1 MNLLLAVEVLHRLTK
16 KGSET
21 MYLKINDTDKSLIS
35 FSQTRD
41 KIIFVFD
48 EDISSEDFADISV
61 VNLYSDDNMFLT
73 EYTLE
78 NYDIRIEDNSL
89 FLCNKATLEDV
100 KKAKIEYLDSTCEN
114 TIYAGTDV
122 TLSDGTIEHFTLD
135 AKDQLDLSGIG
146 LQLLQGA
153 EQIAWHKDDETES
166 CKFYSAADGATIIQT
181 LTVFRTYHITYFR
194 DLRIYV
200 NSLSDAD
207 DVNAIEY
214 GSVIPDEYKS
224 DVLKSIEA
232 QMGLASK

>member
-1 MNLLLAVEVLHRLTK
+1 
-16 KGSET
+16 

-41 KIIFVFD
+41 KIVFVFD
-48 EDISSEDFADISV
+48 EDISSEGFSDVLAV
-61 VNLYSDDNMFLT
+61 KLYSDDNMFLT
-73 EYTLE
+73 EYALDD
-78 NYDIRIEDNSL
+78 YDIRIEDNSL
-89 FLCNKATLEDV
+89 SLCNIASLEDV

-181 LTVFRTYHITYFR
+181 LTLFRTYHITYFR

-200 NSLSDAD
+200 NSLSDAN

-224 DVLKSIEA
+224 DVLKSVEA
-232 QMGLASK
+232 QMGLASE

>member
-1 MNLLLAVEVLHRLTK
+1 
-16 KGSET
+16 
-21 MYLKINDTDKSLIS
+21 MYAKINNTNKPLTS

-41 KIIFVFD
+41 KIIFVFA
-48 EDISSEDFADISV
+48 ENISSESFADISV
-61 VNLYSDDNMFLT
+61 VKLYSDDNMFLT

-78 NYDIRIEDNSL
+78 DYDIKIEDNSL

-122 TLSDGTIEHFTLD
+122 TLTDGSVEHFTLD

-181 LTVFRTYHITYFR
+181 LTIFRTYHITYFR

-232 QMGLASK
+232 QMGLASE

>member
-1 MNLLLAVEVLHRLTK
+1 
-16 KGSET
+16 
-21 MYLKINDTDKSLIS
+21 MYLKINDIEKSLVS
-35 FSQTRD
+35 FSQKRD
-41 KIIFVFD
+41 KILFIFSDNIKSSDFT
-48 EDISSEDFADISV
+48 DISDV
-61 VNLYSDDNMFLT
+61 KLYSDDNMFLT
-73 EYTLE
+73 EYMLDD
-78 NYDIRIEDNSL
+78 YDVKIEDNSL
-89 FLCNKATLEDV
+89 SLCNKTTLEEV
-100 KKAKIEYLDSTCEN
+100 KKVKIEHLDSTCEN

-122 TLSDGTIEHFTLD
+122 TLSNGSVEHFTLD

-166 CKFYSAADGATIIQT
+166 CKFYSAADGTTIIQT
-181 LTVFRTYHITYFR
+181 LTLFRTYHITYFR

-200 NSLSDAD
+200 NSLTDAD

-232 QMGLASK
+232 QMGLASE

>member
-1 MNLLLAVEVLHRLTK
+1 
-16 KGSET
+16 
-21 MYLKINDTDKSLIS
+21 MYVKINNTNKPLAS
-35 FSQTRD
+35 FSRVTNT
-41 KIIFVFD
+41 IAFVFS
-48 EDISSEDFADISV
+48 EDIGSEDFADVSKIE
-61 VNLYSDDNMFLT
+61 LYSDDDMYLA

-78 NYDIRIEDNSL
+78 DYDVKIEDNSL
-89 FLCNKATLEDV
+89 FLYNKATLEDV
-100 KKAKIEYLDSTCEN
+100 KKVKIEYLDSTCEN

-122 TLSDGTIEHFTLD
+122 TLTDGSVEHFTLD

-181 LTVFRTYHITYFR
+181 LTLFRTYHITYFR

-200 NSLSDAD
+200 NSLSDANA
-207 DVNAIEY
+207 VNAIEY

-224 DVLKSIEA
+224 DVLKSVEA
-232 QMGLASK
+232 QMGLASE

>member
-1 MNLLLAVEVLHRLTK
+1 
-16 KGSET
+16 

-181 LTVFRTYHITYFR
+181 LTIFRTYHITYFR

>member
-1 MNLLLAVEVLHRLTK
+1 
-16 KGSET
+16 
-21 MYLKINDTDKSLIS
+21 MYAKINNTNKPLTS
-35 FSQTRD
+35 FSQVTN
-41 KIIFVFD
+41 KIIFVFS
-48 EDISSEDFADISV
+48 ENIKLEDFADVSV
-61 VNLYSDDNMFLT
+61 VKLYSDDNMFLT

-100 KKAKIEYLDSTCEN
+100 KKVKIEYLDSTCEN

-122 TLSDGTIEHFTLD
+122 TLSDGSVEHFTLD

-181 LTVFRTYHITYFR
+181 LTLFRTYHITYFR

-200 NSLSDAD
+200 NSLTDIDS
-207 DVNAIEY
+207 VNAIEY

-224 DVLKSIEA
+224 YVLKSIEA
-232 QMGLASK
+232 QIGLASE

>member
-1 MNLLLAVEVLHRLTK
+1 
-16 KGSET
+16 

-41 KIIFVFD
+41 KIIFVFA
-48 EDISSEDFADISV
+48 EDISSEGFSDISV
-61 VNLYSDDNMFLT
+61 VKLYSDDNIFLT
-73 EYTLE
+73 EYML
-78 NYDIRIEDNSL
+78 NDYDIRMEDNSL

-122 TLSDGTIEHFTLD
+122 TLSDGSVEHFTLD

-166 CKFYSAADGATIIQT
+166 CKFYSAADGTAIIQT
-181 LTVFRTYHITYFR
+181 LTLFRTYHITYFR

-214 GSVIPDEYKS
+214 GSIIPDEYKS
-224 DVLKSIEA
+224 DVLKSVEA
-232 QMGLASK
+232 QMGLASE

>member
-1 MNLLLAVEVLHRLTK
+1 
-16 KGSET
+16 
-21 MYLKINDTDKSLIS
+21 MYLKINDIDKSLIS
-35 FSQTRD
+35 FLQTRD
-41 KIIFVFD
+41 KIMFVFA
-48 EDISSEDFADISV
+48 EDISSEGFVDISV
-61 VNLYSDDNMFLT
+61 VKLYSDDDIFLT

-122 TLSDGTIEHFTLD
+122 MLSDGSVEHFTLD

-181 LTVFRTYHITYFR
+181 LTIFRTYHITYFR

-200 NSLSDAD
+200 NSLSDVN

-232 QMGLASK
+232 QMGLASE

>member
-1 MNLLLAVEVLHRLTK
+1 
-16 KGSET
+16 
-21 MYLKINDTDKSLIS
+21 MYLKINNTNKPLAS
-35 FSQTRD
+35 FSQVTD
-41 KIIFVFD
+41 KIAFVFS
-48 EDISSEDFADISV
+48 EDISSEDFADVSKID
-61 VNLYSDDNMFLT
+61 LYSDDDMYLA

-78 NYDIRIEDNSL
+78 DYDIKIEDNSL

-100 KKAKIEYLDSTCEN
+100 KKVKIEYLDSTCEN

-122 TLSDGTIEHFTLD
+122 TLTDGSVEHFTLD

-166 CKFYSAADGATIIQT
+166 CKFYSAADGTTIIQT
-181 LTVFRTYHITYFR
+181 LTMFRTYHITYFR

-232 QMGLASK
+232 QMGLASE

>member
-1 MNLLLAVEVLHRLTK
+1 
-16 KGSET
+16 
-21 MYLKINDTDKSLIS
+21 MYLKINDIDKSLIS
-35 FSQTRD
+35 FSQTTD
-41 KIIFVFD
+41 KIIFVFA
-48 EDISSEDFADISV
+48 ENISSESFADISV
-61 VNLYSDDNMFLT
+61 VKLYSDDNMFLT

-78 NYDIRIEDNSL
+78 DYDIRIEDNSL
-89 FLCNKATLEDV
+89 SLCNIATLEDV

-122 TLSDGTIEHFTLD
+122 TLSDGTVEHFTLD

-181 LTVFRTYHITYFR
+181 LTIFRTYHITYFR
-194 DLRIYV
+194 DLRLYV
-200 NSLSDAD
+200 NSLSDAN
-207 DVNAIEY
+207 DVNAIAY

-232 QMGLASK
+232 QMGLASE

>member
-1 MNLLLAVEVLHRLTK
+1 
-16 KGSET
+16 
-21 MYLKINDTDKSLIS
+21 MYLKINNTNKPLAS
-35 FSQTRD
+35 FSQVTD
-41 KIIFVFD
+41 KIAFVFS
-48 EDISSEDFADISV
+48 EDISSEDFADVSKID
-61 VNLYSDDNMFLT
+61 LYSDDDMYLA

-78 NYDIRIEDNSL
+78 DYDIKIEDNSL

-100 KKAKIEYLDSTCEN
+100 KKVKIEYLDSTCEN

-122 TLSDGTIEHFTLD
+122 TLTDGSVEHFTLD

-181 LTVFRTYHITYFR
+181 LTLFRTYHITYFR

-200 NSLSDAD
+200 NSLSDAN

-232 QMGLASK
+232 QMGLASE

>member
-1 MNLLLAVEVLHRLTK
+1 
-16 KGSET
+16 
-21 MYLKINDTDKSLIS
+21 MYLKINDIDKSLTS

-41 KIIFVFD
+41 KIMFIFTD
-48 EDISSEDFADISV
+48 SIISIDFADVSV
-61 VNLYSDDNMFLT
+61 VKLYSDDNMFLT
-73 EYTLE
+73 EYALD
-78 NYDIRIEDNSL
+78 NYDIKIEDNSL
-89 FLCNKATLEDV
+89 SLCNKATLEDV

-122 TLSDGTIEHFTLD
+122 TLTDGSVEHFTLD

-166 CKFYSAADGATIIQT
+166 CKFYSAADGTAIIQT
-181 LTVFRTYHITYFR
+181 LTMFRTYHITYFR

-200 NSLSDAD
+200 NSLTDIDS
-207 DVNAIEY
+207 VNAIEY

-224 DVLKSIEA
+224 DVLKSIEV
-232 QMGLASK
+232 QMGLASE

>member
-1 MNLLLAVEVLHRLTK
+1 
-16 KGSET
+16 
-21 MYLKINDTDKSLIS
+21 MYLKINDIEKSLVS
-35 FSQTRD
+35 FSQKRD
-41 KIIFVFD
+41 KILFIFSDNIKSSDFT
-48 EDISSEDFADISV
+48 DISDV
-61 VNLYSDDNMFLT
+61 KLYSDDNMFLT
-73 EYTLE
+73 EYMLDD
-78 NYDIRIEDNSL
+78 YDVKIEDNSL
-89 FLCNKATLEDV
+89 SLYNKATLEEV
-100 KKAKIEYLDSTCEN
+100 KKVKIEHLDSTCEN

-122 TLSDGTIEHFTLD
+122 TLSNGSVEHFTLD

-166 CKFYSAADGATIIQT
+166 CKFYSAADGTTIIQT
-181 LTVFRTYHITYFR
+181 LTLFRTYHITYFR

-200 NSLSDAD
+200 NSLTDAD

-232 QMGLASK
+232 QMGLASE

>member
-1 MNLLLAVEVLHRLTK
+1 
-16 KGSET
+16 
-21 MYLKINDTDKSLIS
+21 MYLKINDIDKSLTS

-41 KIIFVFD
+41 KIMFVFAD
-48 EDISSEDFADISV
+48 SIISIGFADISV
-61 VNLYSDDNMFLT
+61 VKLYSDDNMFLT
-73 EYTLE
+73 EYVLDD
-78 NYDIRIEDNSL
+78 YDIKIEDSSL
-89 FLCNKATLEDV
+89 SLCNKATLEEA
-100 KKAKIEYLDSTCEN
+100 KKAKIEHLDSTCEN

-122 TLSDGTIEHFTLD
+122 TLTDGSVEHFTLD

-166 CKFYSAADGATIIQT
+166 CKFYSAADGAAIIQT
-181 LTVFRTYHITYFR
+181 LTMFRTYHITYFR

-200 NSLSDAD
+200 NSLTDAD
-207 DVNAIEY
+207 DVNTIEY

-232 QMGLASK
+232 QMGLASE

>member
-1 MNLLLAVEVLHRLTK
+1 
-16 KGSET
+16 
-21 MYLKINDTDKSLIS
+21 MYLKIKDIDKSLIS
-35 FSQTRD
+35 FSQARD
-41 KIIFVFD
+41 KIMFVFA
-48 EDISSEDFADISV
+48 EDISSEGFSDISV
-61 VNLYSDDNMFLT
+61 VKLYSDDNIFLT
-73 EYTLE
+73 EYIL
-78 NYDIRIEDNSL
+78 NDYDIRIEDNSL
-89 FLCNKATLEDV
+89 FLCNKTTLEDV

-122 TLSDGTIEHFTLD
+122 TLSDGTVEHFTLD

-166 CKFYSAADGATIIQT
+166 CKFYSAADGTTIIQT
-181 LTVFRTYHITYFR
+181 LTMFRTYHITYFR

-200 NSLSDAD
+200 NSLSDAN

-232 QMGLASK
+232 QMGLASE

>member
-1 MNLLLAVEVLHRLTK
+1 
-16 KGSET
+16 

-41 KIIFVFD
+41 KIVFVFD
-48 EDISSEDFADISV
+48 EDISSEGFSDV
-61 VNLYSDDNMFLT
+61 LTVKLYSDDNMFLT
-73 EYTLE
+73 EYMLDD
-78 NYDIRIEDNSL
+78 YDIRIEDNSL
-89 FLCNKATLEDV
+89 SLCNIATLEDV

-114 TIYAGTDV
+114 TIYAGTDI
-122 TLSDGTIEHFTLD
+122 TLSDGTVEHFTLD

-166 CKFYSAADGATIIQT
+166 CKFYSAADGTTIIQT
-181 LTVFRTYHITYFR
+181 LTIFRTYHITYFR

-200 NSLSDAD
+200 NSLSDAN

-232 QMGLASK
+232 QMGLASE

>member
-1 MNLLLAVEVLHRLTK
+1 
-16 KGSET
+16 
-21 MYLKINDTDKSLIS
+21 MYLKINNTNKPLAS
-35 FSQTRD
+35 FSQVTN
-41 KIIFVFD
+41 KIAFVFS
-48 EDISSEDFADISV
+48 EDIGSEDFADVSKIG
-61 VNLYSDDNMFLT
+61 LYSDDDMYLA

-78 NYDIRIEDNSL
+78 DYDIKIEDNSL

-100 KKAKIEYLDSTCEN
+100 KKVKIEYLDSTCEN

-122 TLSDGTIEHFTLD
+122 TLTDGSVEHFTLD

-166 CKFYSAADGATIIQT
+166 CKFYSAADGTTIIQT
-181 LTVFRTYHITYFR
+181 LTMFRTYHITYFR

-232 QMGLASK
+232 QMGLASE

>member
-1 MNLLLAVEVLHRLTK
+1 
-16 KGSET
+16 
-21 MYLKINDTDKSLIS
+21 MYLKIKDIDKSLTS
-35 FSQTRD
+35 FSQTTD
-41 KIIFVFD
+41 KIMFVFA
-48 EDISSEDFADISV
+48 EDISSEGFADISV
-61 VNLYSDDNMFLT
+61 VKLYSDDNMFLT

-100 KKAKIEYLDSTCEN
+100 KKAKIEYLDSSCEN

-122 TLSDGTIEHFTLD
+122 TLSDGSIEHFTLD

-166 CKFYSAADGATIIQT
+166 CKFYSAADGTTIIQT
-181 LTVFRTYHITYFR
+181 LTMFRTYHITYFR

-224 DVLKSIEA
+224 DVLKSIEV
-232 QMGLASK
+232 QMGLASE

>member
-1 MNLLLAVEVLHRLTK
+1 
-16 KGSET
+16 
-21 MYLKINDTDKSLIS
+21 MYLKINDIERSLVS
-35 FSQTRD
+35 FSQKKD
-41 KIIFVFD
+41 KVLFIFSDNIKSSDFT
-48 EDISSEDFADISV
+48 DISDV
-61 VNLYSDDNMFLT
+61 KLYSDDNMFLT
-73 EYTLE
+73 EYMLDD
-78 NYDIRIEDNSL
+78 YDVKIEDNSL
-89 FLCNKATLEDV
+89 SLCNKTTLEEV
-100 KKAKIEYLDSTCEN
+100 KKVKIEHLDSTCEN

-122 TLSDGTIEHFTLD
+122 TLSNGSVEHFTLD

-166 CKFYSAADGATIIQT
+166 CKFYSAADGTTIIQT
-181 LTVFRTYHITYFR
+181 LTLFRTYHITYFR

-200 NSLSDAD
+200 NSLTDAD

-232 QMGLASK
+232 QMGLASE

>member
-1 MNLLLAVEVLHRLTK
+1 
-16 KGSET
+16 
-21 MYLKINDTDKSLIS
+21 MYLKINDIDKSLTS

-41 KIIFVFD
+41 KIMFIFAD
-48 EDISSEDFADISV
+48 SIISIDFADVSV
-61 VNLYSDDNMFLT
+61 VKLYSDDNMFLT

-78 NYDIRIEDNSL
+78 DYDIRIEDNSL

-100 KKAKIEYLDSTCEN
+100 KKAKIEHLDSTCEN

-122 TLSDGTIEHFTLD
+122 TLTDGSVEHFTLD

-166 CKFYSAADGATIIQT
+166 CKFYSAADGAAIIQT
-181 LTVFRTYHITYFR
+181 LTMFRTYHITYFR

-232 QMGLASK
+232 QMGLASE

>member
-1 MNLLLAVEVLHRLTK
+1 
-16 KGSET
+16 
-21 MYLKINDTDKSLIS
+21 MYAKINNTNKPLTS
-35 FSQTRD
+35 FSQVTN
-41 KIIFVFD
+41 KIIFVFS
-48 EDISSEDFADISV
+48 ENIKSEDFADV
-61 VNLYSDDNMFLT
+61 LTVKLYSDDNMFLT

-78 NYDIRIEDNSL
+78 DYDIKIEDNSL

-122 TLSDGTIEHFTLD
+122 TLSNGTVEHFTLD

-181 LTVFRTYHITYFR
+181 LTIFRTYHITYFR

-200 NSLSDAD
+200 NSLSDAN

-232 QMGLASK
+232 QMGLASE

>member
-1 MNLLLAVEVLHRLTK
+1 
-16 KGSET
+16 
-21 MYLKINDTDKSLIS
+21 MYLKINDIDKSLTS

-41 KIIFVFD
+41 KIMFIFTD
-48 EDISSEDFADISV
+48 SITSIDFADVSV
-61 VNLYSDDNMFLT
+61 VKLYSDDNMFLT
-73 EYTLE
+73 EYALD
-78 NYDIRIEDNSL
+78 NYDIKIEDNSL
-89 FLCNKATLEDV
+89 SLCNKATLEDV

-122 TLSDGTIEHFTLD
+122 MLTDGSVEHFTLD

-166 CKFYSAADGATIIQT
+166 CKFYSAADGTAIIQT
-181 LTVFRTYHITYFR
+181 LTLFRTYHITYFR

-200 NSLSDAD
+200 NSLTDIDS
-207 DVNAIEY
+207 VNAIEY

-232 QMGLASK
+232 QMGLASE

>member
-1 MNLLLAVEVLHRLTK
+1 
-16 KGSET
+16 
-21 MYLKINDTDKSLIS
+21 MYAKINNTNKPLAS
-35 FSQTRD
+35 FSQVIN
-41 KIIFVFD
+41 KIIFVFS
-48 EDISSEDFADISV
+48 ENIKSEDFADVSKIE
-61 VNLYSDDNMFLT
+61 LYSDDNMFLT

-122 TLSDGTIEHFTLD
+122 TLSDGTVEHFTLD

-181 LTVFRTYHITYFR
+181 LTIFRTYHITYFR

-200 NSLSDAD
+200 NSLSDVN

-232 QMGLASK
+232 QMGLASE

>member
-1 MNLLLAVEVLHRLTK
+1 
-16 KGSET
+16 
-21 MYLKINDTDKSLIS
+21 MYLKINNINKPLAS
-35 FSQTRD
+35 FSQVTN
-41 KIIFVFD
+41 KIAFVFS
-48 EDISSEDFADISV
+48 EDIGSEDFADVSKIE
-61 VNLYSDDNMFLT
+61 LYSDDDMYLA
-73 EYTLE
+73 EYTLDD
-78 NYDIRIEDNSL
+78 YDIKIEDNSL

-100 KKAKIEYLDSTCEN
+100 KKVKIEYLDSTCEN

-122 TLSDGTIEHFTLD
+122 TLSDGSVEHFTLD

-181 LTVFRTYHITYFR
+181 LTLFRTYHITYFR

-200 NSLSDAD
+200 NSLSDAN

-214 GSVIPDEYKS
+214 GSIIPDEYKS

>member
-1 MNLLLAVEVLHRLTK
+1 
-16 KGSET
+16 
-21 MYLKINDTDKSLIS
+21 MYLKINDINKSLIS

-41 KIIFVFD
+41 KIMFVFA
-48 EDISSEDFADISV
+48 EDISSEGFADISV
-61 VNLYSDDNMFLT
+61 VKLYSDDNMFLT
-73 EYTLE
+73 EYMLDD
-78 NYDIRIEDNSL
+78 YDIRIEDNSL
-89 FLCNKATLEDV
+89 SLCNIATLEDV

-122 TLSDGTIEHFTLD
+122 MLSDGTVEHFTLD

-181 LTVFRTYHITYFR
+181 LTIFRTYHITYFR
-194 DLRIYV
+194 YLRIYV
-200 NSLSDAD
+200 NSLSDVN

-232 QMGLASK
+232 QMGLASE

>member
-1 MNLLLAVEVLHRLTK
+1 
-16 KGSET
+16 
-21 MYLKINDTDKSLIS
+21 MYLKINDTNKSLIS
-35 FSQTRD
+35 FSQARD

-48 EDISSEDFADISV
+48 EGISSEDFADV
-61 VNLYSDDNMFLT
+61 LTVKLYSDDNMFLT
-73 EYTLE
+73 EYMLDD
-78 NYDIRIEDNSL
+78 YDIRIEDNSL

-122 TLSDGTIEHFTLD
+122 TLSDGTVEHFTLD

-181 LTVFRTYHITYFR
+181 LTIFRTYHITYFR

-232 QMGLASK
+232 QMGLASE

>member
-1 MNLLLAVEVLHRLTK
+1 
-16 KGSET
+16 
-21 MYLKINDTDKSLIS
+21 MYLKINDIERSLVS
-35 FSQTRD
+35 FSQKRD
-41 KIIFVFD
+41 KILFIFSDNIKSSDFT
-48 EDISSEDFADISV
+48 DISDV
-61 VNLYSDDNMFLT
+61 KLYSDDNMFLT
-73 EYTLE
+73 EYMLDD
-78 NYDIRIEDNSL
+78 YDVKIEDNSL
-89 FLCNKATLEDV
+89 SLYNKATLEEV
-100 KKAKIEYLDSTCEN
+100 KKVKIEHLDSTCEN

-122 TLSDGTIEHFTLD
+122 TLSNGSVEHFTLD

-166 CKFYSAADGATIIQT
+166 CKFYSAADGTTIIQT
-181 LTVFRTYHITYFR
+181 LTLFRTYHITYFR

-200 NSLSDAD
+200 NSLTDAD

-232 QMGLASK
+232 QMGLASE

>member
-1 MNLLLAVEVLHRLTK
+1 
-16 KGSET
+16 
-21 MYLKINDTDKSLIS
+21 MYLKINDIDKSLIS

-41 KIIFVFD
+41 KIMFVFA
-48 EDISSEDFADISV
+48 EDISSEGFADISV

-89 FLCNKATLEDV
+89 LLCNKATLEDV

-122 TLSDGTIEHFTLD
+122 TLSDGTVEHFTLD

-181 LTVFRTYHITYFR
+181 LTIFRTYHITYFR

-200 NSLSDAD
+200 NSLSDAN

-232 QMGLASK
+232 QMGLASE

>member
-1 MNLLLAVEVLHRLTK
+1 
-16 KGSET
+16 
-21 MYLKINDTDKSLIS
+21 MYLKINNTNKPLAS
-35 FSQTRD
+35 FSQVTN
-41 KIIFVFD
+41 KVAFVFS
-48 EDISSEDFADISV
+48 ENIKSEDFDDVSKIGM
-61 VNLYSDDNMFLT
+61 YSDDDMYLA
-73 EYTLE
+73 EYTLDD
-78 NYDIRIEDNSL
+78 YDIKIEDNSL

-100 KKAKIEYLDSTCEN
+100 KKVKIEYLDSTCEN

-122 TLSDGTIEHFTLD
+122 TLTDGSVEHFTLD

-166 CKFYSAADGATIIQT
+166 CKFYSAADGTTIIQT
-181 LTVFRTYHITYFR
+181 LTMFRTYHITYFR

-232 QMGLASK
+232 QMGLASE

>member
-1 MNLLLAVEVLHRLTK
+1 
-16 KGSET
+16 

-41 KIIFVFD
+41 KIMFVFA
-48 EDISSEDFADISV
+48 EDISSEGFADISV
-61 VNLYSDDNMFLT
+61 VKLYSDDNMFLT
-73 EYTLE
+73 EYALDD
-78 NYDIRIEDNSL
+78 YDIKIEDNSL
-89 FLCNKATLEDV
+89 FLCNMATLEDA
-100 KKAKIEYLDSTCEN
+100 KKTKIEYLDSTCEN

-122 TLSDGTIEHFTLD
+122 TLSDGTVEHFTLD

-181 LTVFRTYHITYFR
+181 LTIFRTYHITYFR

-200 NSLSDAD
+200 NSLSDVN

-232 QMGLASK
+232 QMGLASE

>member
-1 MNLLLAVEVLHRLTK
+1 
-16 KGSET
+16 
-21 MYLKINDTDKSLIS
+21 MYVKINNTNKPLAD
-35 FSQTRD
+35 FYQTQTYFL
-41 KIIFVFD
+41 FVFSD
-48 EDISSEDFADISV
+48 NIKSEDLVDVSSMD
-61 VNLYSDDNMFLT
+61 LYSDDDIFLT
-73 EYTLE
+73 EYNLN
-78 NYDIRIEDNSL
+78 NYTVKVEDNNL
-89 FLCNKATLEDV
+89 YLCNQISLEET
-100 KKAKIEYLDSTCEN
+100 KKTKIEYLDSTCEN

-122 TLSDGTIEHFTLD
+122 TLTDGSVEHFTLD

-166 CKFYSAADGATIIQT
+166 CKFYSAADGTTIIQT
-181 LTVFRTYHITYFR
+181 LTMFRTYHITYFR

-232 QMGLASK
+232 QMGLASE